1 MIEAI
6 GKDNNPLAIAV
17 ELLQSEKGYE
27 KNIGAE
33 LIVLISSVKLDE
45 ESVDAKALDSFDFAI
60 PDNLITVLHDLAI
73 GTKTFVF
80 VRAVT
85 ELTISQ
91 IVDIGAMTPFLDR
104 QLLDLA
110 SYRFQLC
117 CLYRDGKRL
126 QSFPG
131 SSVQIH
137 YNRSR
142 YLFSLRAGK
151 NP

>member
-60 PDNLITVLHDLAI
+60 PDNLITVLH
-73 GTKTFVF
+73 
-80 VRAVT
+80 
-85 ELTISQ
+85 ELSAQ
-91 IVDIGAMTPFLDR
+91 KH
-104 QLLDLA
+104 
-110 SYRFQLC
+110 S
-117 CLYRDGKRL
+117 
-126 QSFPG
+126 
-131 SSVQIH
+131 
-137 YNRSR
+137 
-142 YLFSLRAGK
+142 YLFER
-151 NP
+151 